1 MYYILYTNKANI
13 PIWEQ
18 VSGEDAMNVR
28 IDKIVK
34 TGVDSDDIVV
44 IHDDGDTLSYV
55 E

>member
-28 IDKIVK
+28 IDEIVK
-34 TGVDSDDIVV
+34 TGVDPEDITV
-44 IHDDGDTLSYV
+44 IRDDGGNLSYI

>member
-28 IDKIVK
+28 IDEIVK
-34 TGVDSDDIVV
+34 TSIGPENIVV
-44 IHDDGDTLSYV
+44 IHDDGGTLSYV